1 MIPKQYM
8 IIAVVLA
15 CVFFFGFGYKTGG
28 NAVRV
33 EYQDAINQQ
42 KAEADKIIQQNIDDL
57 LSTQAENNSIK
68 DKLEKERQNNVKTT
82 NDLRTK
88 LANSGLRFKSNQCG
102 SSSKDSLPTESN
114 SSSDT
119 SSTSVELPS
128 EIGRNLRE
136 LAFDCDTLR
145 DDYSLL
151 YKFTQESK

>member
-15 CVFFFGFGYKTGG
+15 CVFCFGFGYKTGG

-42 KAEADKIIQQNIDDL
+42 KAEADKLIQQNIDDL
-57 LSTQAENNSIK
+57 LFTQAENDAIK
-68 DKLEKERQNNVKTT
+68 SKLEKERQDNVKTT

-102 SSSKDSLPTESN
+102 SDGKNALPTESN
-114 SSSDT
+114 SSSNT
-119 SSTSVELPS
+119 STASIELPS
-128 EIGRNLRE
+128 EIARNLRE

-145 DDYSLL
+145 DDYTLL
-151 YKFTQESK
+151 YNFTQEAK